1 MQNKLKILILD
12 DEKQF
17 TEELNEFFSGLSF
30 ESFQANTVEAGEAI
44 LNSHEIDVLLLD
56 IRLPGTNG
64 LDILENLKVKH
75 PFMEVIMVS
84 AHADMDNVSKAISLG
99 AFDYLRKPF
108 RFTDIQVTLERVKK
122 HLQLQQQMR
131 MMEERNSLMYR
142 YIVNKSDRVFIGVSP
157 QILKV
162 YQEAVE
168 TSKHPNAN
176 VLITGETGVGKKNIA
191 RIIHI
196 SSSRK
201 EKAFCALTDNFS
213 GVDLIERELFGHKNN
228 SFPGATSDKMGFFE
242 GCNGG
247 TIYLDHLRELPIE
260 IQNKLLN
267 VINDKMIV
275 RQGDTIKIPIDV
287 RIIGAIDQ
295 PIDKLIK
302 QHKIIPELLYR
313 LNALSIHVPALR
325 ERPDDIKPLL
335 IHFVEA
341 FSKEFRKPNLIIS
354 EEAFELMQNY
364 NYPGNVREL
373 RNLAERAVILCRD
386 NILKAKDFPC

>member
-1 MQNKLKILILD
+1 MQNHLKILILD

-17 TEELNEFFSGLSF
+17 TEELNEFFSSLSF
-30 ESFQANTVEAGEAI
+30 ESFQANTVQDGETI

-64 LDILENLKVKH
+64 LDILEGLKVKH
-75 PFMEVIMVS
+75 PLMEVIIVS
-84 AHADMDNVSKAISLG
+84 AHADMDSVSKAISFG

-108 RFTDIQVTLERVKK
+108 RFIDIQVTLARVIK
-122 HLQLQQQMR
+122 HLQLQRQMK

-142 YIVNKSDRVFIGVSP
+142 YIVNKADRMFIGVSP
-157 QILKV
+157 QILKI
-162 YQEAVE
+162 YQEALE
-168 TSKHPNAN
+168 ASEHPDTN
-176 VLITGETGVGKKNIA
+176 VLITGEIGVGKKNLA

-201 EKAFCALTDNFS
+201 EKAFCALNDNLS
-213 GVDLIERELFGHKNN
+213 HENLWERELFGQKKG
-228 SFPGATSDKMGFFE
+228 SLPTATADKMGFFE

-247 TIYLDHLRELPIE
+247 TIYLDQLRELPLE
-260 IQNKLLN
+260 IQKKLLTA
-267 VINDKMIV
+267 IDDKIII

-295 PIDKLIK
+295 NVKETPK
-302 QHKIIPELLYR
+302 QHNLLPELLNR
-313 LNALSIHVPALR
+313 LNVLSIHIPALR

-335 IHFVEA
+335 EHFVEV
-341 FSKEFRKPNLIIS
+341 FSREFRKQNLIIS
-354 EEAFELMQNY
+354 EEAFEVMQNY

-373 RNLAERAVILCRD
+373 RNLAERAVILCKD
-386 NILKAKDFPC
+386 NIIKAKDIPW